1 MTTLVCCVDRAGE
14 IGERAGLSAPIAGWE
29 AVRSLVTDVGLADPE
44 ATSVNCLLAAL
55 QTTRELHDEGREAVV
70 AVLSGTS
77 GSAVA
82 ADRAIANQLETLID
96 RYDPTAA
103 IVVIDSA
110 ADERVVPVI
119 ESRLRVDGVDRVV
132 VRQARDIES
141 TYYLL
146 KQFLADEE
154 LRTTVLVP
162 LGVGLL
168 LVPALLVWVSATAAL
183 AGFASLLGAA
193 VLYKGLGVDAL
204 VGRLL
209 ARSRELLYSGRVSI
223 VTAVT
228 AAGLAVVGVL
238 AGGLAA
244 TEPVGSQSVA
254 LAIAAFAHSSVP
266 WLTLSAVVASVGR
279 LIDGLIGA
287 ETLRA
292 PVLSL
297 PFVLLAIGIVVRG
310 FTGYVFAD
318 GLAIGPAAVSPLG
331 RLALF
336 ILAGI
341 LVSLLGVRV
350 ATTLESRSTHTPAE
364 S

>member
-1 MTTLVCCVDRAGE
+1 VTTLVCCVDRSGA

-55 QTTRELHDEGREAVV
+55 QTTRELRDEGREAVV

-82 ADRAIANQLETLID
+82 ADRAIATQLETLIE
-96 RYDPTAA
+96 RYDPTSA

-119 ESRLRVDGVDRVV
+119 ESRLPIDGVDRVV

-154 LRTTVLVP
+154 LRATVLVP
-162 LGVGLL
+162 LGIGLL
-168 LVPALLVWVSATAAL
+168 LVPALLVWVSPTAAL

-209 ARSRELLYSGRVSI
+209 ARSRELLYSGQVSV

-228 AAGLAVVGVL
+228 AAGLLVVGLL
-238 AGGLAA
+238 AGGLAVSDLPG
-244 TEPVGSQSVA
+244 TEPVA
-254 LAIAAFAHSSVP
+254 LVTAFVHNSVP
-266 WLTLSAVVASVGR
+266 WLALAAVAASVGR

-287 ETLRA
+287 GTLRA
-292 PVLSL
+292 STLSL
-297 PFVLLAIGIVVRG
+297 PFVLLAVGVVVRG
-310 FTGYVFAD
+310 FTGYVFAY
-318 GLAIGPAAVSPLG
+318 GLSAGPVALTPLG

-336 ILAGI
+336 ILAGL
-341 LVSLLGVRV
+341 LVSLVGVSV
-350 ATTLESRSTHTPAE
+350 ATTLESRATATPADR
-364 S
+364 